1 MAAIRA
7 GRLARIL
14 NGIGMRQA
22 FIGVDVGTS
31 SARAGVF
38 DEKGTLL
45 ATARHSITVWHEA
58 GNVVEQSSSEIWAA
72 CATSVRAAMAE
83 AALPPSAVK
92 GMGFDATCSLVVLD
106 AAANPLTVSSS
117 GDERRN
123 VIVWMDH
130 RAIAEACQINDTQD
144 DVLRYVGGS
153 ISPEMEVPKL
163 LSLKRHLPSSY
174 CSAGHFFDLADYLS
188 FRATGSTARSICTL
202 ACKWNFLAHERRWS
216 NSYFESVGLGDLA
229 SDSYAKIGNEIV
241 APGTPLG
248 AGLNKSAAHDLGLRE
263 GTPVGASLIDAHA
276 GGVGTIGGH
285 EKPGDSVDICRR
297 LAYIMGTSACIMAT
311 TSEPRFVPGVWGPY
325 YSGMVPGFWLNEG
338 GQSAAGAAID
348 HLIRSHPAYNEAVTT
363 ARAAGVEILE
373 FLERRIVARSGS
385 PGEGALYARGIHVLP
400 EFLGNRSP
408 FADPDS
414 RAIVAGMDL
423 DVDVCSM
430 ERLFVAGLCG
440 LAYGLADVVEAFR
453 SHGVDSDLMVISGGA
468 GRSPL
473 VRQIMADTTGLT
485 IAAPETQ
492 EPVLLGAAM
501 LGAVAGKSCGSIGEA
516 MALMSAIGRLTESTT
531 PGIADFHRTKRRVHG
546 LMRKLDRESRDT
558 MQSIASIAAIE
569 TKN

>member
-1 MAAIRA
+1 
-7 GRLARIL
+7 
-14 NGIGMRQA
+14 MRQA

-45 ATARHSITVWHEA
+45 ATARHPITVWHEA

-72 CATSVRAAMAE
+72 CVDSVRAAMAE
-83 AALPPSAVK
+83 AALPPSAIK
-92 GMGFDATCSLVVLD
+92 GIGFDATCSLVVLD
-106 AAANPLTVSSS
+106 GNANPLTVNPS
-117 GDERRN
+117 GDRRRN

-130 RAIAEACQINDTQD
+130 RAIAEARLINDTHD

-153 ISPEMEVPKL
+153 ISPEMEIPKL
-163 LSLKRHLPSSY
+163 LWLKRHLPSTY
-174 CSAGHFFDLADYLS
+174 RSAGHFFDLADYLS

-216 NSYFESVGLGDLA
+216 DSYFERIGLGDLG
-229 SDSYAKIGNEIV
+229 SDNYAKIGAEIA
-241 APGTPLG
+241 APGMPLG
-248 AGLNKSAAHDLGLRE
+248 TGLTKSAARDFGLLE

-276 GGVGTIGGH
+276 GGVGTIGGR
-285 EKPGDSVDICRR
+285 EKSGKSVDVCRR

-311 TSEPRFVPGVWGPY
+311 TAKAHFVPGIWGPY

-363 ARAAGVEILE
+363 AQAAGVEILE
-373 FLERRIVARSGS
+373 FLERRIVSRAQN
-385 PGEGALYARGIHVLP
+385 PGEAALFARDIHVLP

-414 RAIVAGMDL
+414 RAVVAGMDL
-423 DVDVCSM
+423 DVDIGSM

-440 LAYGLADVVEAFR
+440 LAYGLADVVDAFR
-453 SHGVDSDLMVISGGA
+453 SHGVDTDLMVIGGGA
-468 GRSPL
+468 GRSSL

-485 IAAPETQ
+485 VALPETQ

-501 LGAVAGKSCGSIGEA
+501 LGAVAGGVYGSIADA
-516 MALMSAIGRLTESTT
+516 MTSMSAIGWLSEPTT
-531 PGIADFHRTKRRVHG
+531 PEIADFHRSKRRVHG
-546 LMRKLDRESRDT
+546 LMRQLDRESRDA
-558 MQSIASIAAIE
+558 MHGSNLIADP
-569 TKN
+569 